1 MDDGA
6 ASAARKEPL
15 PARRVRVMRRMEVER
30 AEIAGQWHAIEA
42 AIAGGER
49 RSAVAFK
56 AVLIGARWSLLL
68 AGALLLSR
76 RRGRISW
83 RRAAFVAAIA
93 RAAGKRLLR
102 RYFRG
107 ERYVVR

>member
-1 MDDGA
+1 MTA
-6 ASAARKEPL
+6 PRALRARSALR
-15 PARRVRVMRRMEVER
+15 ARRVRVMRRMEVER
-30 AEIAGQWHAIEA
+30 AEIATEWRVVEA
-42 AIAGGER
+42 AIQGGER
-49 RSAVAFK
+49 RSAVALR

-68 AGALLLSR
+68 AGAFMLSR

-83 RRAAFVAAIA
+83 RRMAFVVAVA
-93 RAAGKRLLR
+93 RAVGMRVLR